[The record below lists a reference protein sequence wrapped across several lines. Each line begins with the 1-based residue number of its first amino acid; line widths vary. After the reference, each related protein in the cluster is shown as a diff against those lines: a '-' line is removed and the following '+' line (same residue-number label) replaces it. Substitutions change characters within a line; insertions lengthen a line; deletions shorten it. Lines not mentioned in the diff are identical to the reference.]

1 MIESSRLNIPCL
13 KEYFAYSDRF
23 FYFLADGNGRL
34 IYINPRLMSF
44 AFSGHPSPD
53 QLISFFLDPPAL
65 KIVLD
70 QCRQQNGIVSAD
82 LNIRSAG
89 GIPHAVAFEFSRCS
103 SITGEEQVQ
112 ATGILL
118 NSAVSMVGGMAG
130 KMADVRKAYE
140 QTTEGLWRFDSD
152 QPVSVNDD
160 PAKIIAYWRTHSK
173 LAECNDNMARM
184 YGYEKAEE
192 LLGTRLEEL
201 IDFSDHQRVAGFRQF
216 IKNRFKTT
224 TVETREFDRYGRI
237 KYFRNSMEGL
247 VENGLVTSVWGT
259 QQDITGQREAEE
271 KNRYLALLMENVSDI
286 IISLDSNNKIAS
298 WNKTAEQLY
307 GYSEKEAIGK
317 KMAELL
323 QISYPDGSGEK
334 IYKEINEK
342 GNWKGE
348 LSIVNRF
355 GKHLTVFV
363 TGSLIRDTC
372 GQITGYIST
381 GKDIT
386 GKRVVEEKLQHSEEF
401 YRNLI
406 AEAQDGIVLTDDQGI
421 IRFSAPTV
429 TKVLGYDPAEVTGTS
444 VFSYVHTADLE
455 TAQLAFQNEMS
466 YTNQPTFVHLRLLKK
481 TDDWV
486 WCVVRAVNMMDN
498 PAVGMLVVYFYDN
511 SAGRTMLEALQRQS
525 VALSS
530 VFDLIIT
537 CDLNYIIESWNK
549 RAEQVVGFT
558 EEEVKGK
565 FLGEVTRL
573 DYSPFTSEEVAA
585 ILAERGN
592 WQGEISFVNRYGVKK
607 TVLHT
612 ASYLVDEKGERI
624 SIIGTGI
631 DITEKKATE
640 EKLKES
646 ELFYRNLFVNSL
658 DGVLITDSNAVIQ
671 FASPSITTI
680 FGYSP
685 EFAIGK
691 NTIDF
696 THPDDQQLALDAF
709 TDVMN
714 GNRRSYISVR
724 LRHELGHWV
733 WCIVRGHNLFSN
745 PYIRGMVIYLYDD
758 TLRKKTEQAL
768 INSERRFRAQAA
780 LLDNVTDIIVTVN
793 MNREVTSWNG
803 VAEKLTGINAS
814 ETIGKPY
821 RQVIS
826 TNYHPFTNE
835 QVFAIVKDEGIWR
848 GEISFPGSDGK
859 TRYLLHTIS
868 LLRNEKGEP
877 TGMMGV
883 GKDITERK
891 QIEEQLQ
898 QSEQFFRSLAA
909 NSLDGIILTD
919 ITGKVTY
926 CGPSVFHL
934 SGYETSILLGKN
946 ILDFVHPEDRPNAM
960 IAFQKEVNKDS
971 TINFLVAR
979 LYHAERGWVWC
990 TIRGHNLLHD
1000 PVLKSMVIYFTDDTK
1015 RKMIEDRLKESERRF
1030 RSLIHDLKLGVI
1042 LQNEQSEMLVCNQA
1056 ALDLLGLTEDQLLG
1070 KTSFDPEWN
1079 VIHEDGSPFPGD
1091 THPVPMSIK
1100 TRKPV
1105 RDVVMGVYRPRTQDR
1120 VWLLVNAEPVF
1131 DGDQHLINVVC
1142 SFTDITEQKRMAQ
1155 QLTEQEIQKQKL
1167 ITQATIDGQ
1176 EKERQEIG
1184 KELHDNINQH
1194 LTTTRL
1200 YLEVARDKA
1209 TGEAREMV
1217 DLAEKNLAEIVQE
1230 IRQMSQSLV
1239 PPTLGDI
1246 GLVESVQDLCYALKR
1261 THSFQIDFLHPHF
1274 DESGILESMKL
1285 MIFRIIQEQVN
1296 NIIRHA
1302 RAQKISI
1309 SLLSDAEQI
1318 QVSIS
1323 DNGQG
1328 FDPQQHKKG
1337 MGLNNIV
1344 NRAALYDG
1352 RVQISSAPGQG
1363 CTITVNIPAPLEEG

>member
-1 MIESSRLNIPCL
+1 MIESNRMYTPCL

-23 FYFLADGNGRL
+23 FYFLATGNGGL
-34 IYINPRLMSF
+34 LYTNPRLLSF
-44 AFSGHPSPD
+44 ACAGKPAPD
-53 QLISFFLDPPAL
+53 QLQCLFQDTNAL
-65 KIVLD
+65 KRVLD
-70 QCRQQNGIVSAD
+70 QCRQKGGILSAE
-82 LNIRSAG
+82 LEIKSAG
-89 GIPHAVAFEFSRCS
+89 GIVHTAAWDFSVCQAAEDQEL
-103 SITGEEQVQ
+103 IQCTGV
-112 ATGILL
+112 LL
-118 NSAVSMVGGMAG
+118 NSTAS
-130 KMADVRKAYE
+130 
-140 QTTEGLWRFDSD
+140 
-152 QPVSVNDD
+152 
-160 PAKIIAYWRTHSK
+160 
-173 LAECNDNMARM
+173 
-184 YGYEKAEE
+184 
-192 LLGTRLEEL
+192 
-201 IDFSDHQRVAGFRQF
+201 VAG
-216 IKNRFKTT
+216 
-224 TVETREFDRYGRI
+224 G
-237 KYFRNSMEGL
+237 
-247 VENGLVTSVWGT
+247 
-259 QQDITGQREAEE
+259 
-271 KNRYLALLMENVSDI
+271 
-286 IISLDSNNKIAS
+286 
-298 WNKTAEQLY
+298 
-307 GYSEKEAIGK
+307 
-317 KMAELL
+317 
-323 QISYPDGSGEK
+323 
-334 IYKEINEK
+334 
-342 GNWKGE
+342 
-348 LSIVNRF
+348 
-355 GKHLTVFV
+355 
-363 TGSLIRDTC
+363 
-372 GQITGYIST
+372 
-381 GKDIT
+381 IT
-386 GKRVVEEKLQHSEEF
+386 GKKIGEIQLKHGEEF

-421 IRFSAPTV
+421 IRFAAPSV
-429 TKVLGYDPAEVTGTS
+429 TKVLGYTQDEVLGQS
-444 VFSYVHTADLE
+444 VFVYTHPADLD
-455 TAQLAFQNEMS
+455 AAKQAFQNEMTF
-466 YTNQPTFVHLRLLKK
+466 TNQPTFIHIRLLKK
-481 TDDWV
+481 PGEWV

-498 PAVGMLVVYFYDN
+498 PAVGMLVIYFYDN
-511 SAGRTMLEALQRQS
+511 SAGRKMLEALQRQS
-525 VALSS
+525 VALSN
-530 VFDLIIT
+530 VFDLIVT
-537 CDLNYIIESWNK
+537 CDLNYIVESWNK
-549 RAEQVVGFT
+549 RAEQVVGFK

-565 FLGEVTRL
+565 FLGDVTRL
-573 DYSPFTSEEVAA
+573 DYSPFTSDEVAA
-585 ILAERGN
+585 ILEEKGN

-612 ASYLVDEKGERI
+612 ASYLLDESGNRV

-640 EKLKES
+640 EQLKES

-658 DGVLITDSNAVIQ
+658 DGVLITDRDAVVQ

-680 FGYSP
+680 FGYKP
-685 EFAIGK
+685 EFVIGK
-691 NTIDF
+691 RPVEF
-696 THPDDQQLALDAF
+696 THPDDQQLAMDAF
-709 TDVMN
+709 TDVVV
-714 GNRRSYISVR
+714 GNRRTYIPVR
-724 LRHELGHWV
+724 LRHQQGHWV

-745 PYIRGMVIYLYDD
+745 PYIKGMVIYLYDD

-780 LLDNVTDIIVTVN
+780 LLENVTDVIVTVN
-793 MNREVTSWNG
+793 MDRVVTSWNK
-803 VAEKLTGINAS
+803 VAEKLTGINAG
-814 ETIGKPY
+814 EAIGNAY
-821 RQVIS
+821 RSVIT

-848 GEISFPGSDGK
+848 GEISFPGYDGK

-868 LLRNEKGEP
+868 LLKNEQGEP

-909 NSLDGIILTD
+909 NSLDGIVLTD
-919 ITGKVTY
+919 ITGKVIY
-926 CGPSVFHL
+926 CGPSVYHL
-934 SGYETSILLGKN
+934 SGYETSLLLGRN
-946 ILDFVHPEDRPNAM
+946 ILDFVHPDDRPLAM
-960 IAFQKEVNKDS
+960 IAFEKEAKKESV
-971 TINFLVAR
+971 INFLVAR

-1000 PVLKSMVIYFTDDTK
+1000 PVLKGMVIYFTDDTK

-1079 VIHEDGSPFPGD
+1079 VIHDDGSPFPGD

-1131 DGDQHLINVVC
+1131 DGEQQLINVVC

-1155 QLTEQEIQKQKL
+1155 QLIEQEIQKQKL

-1209 TGEAREMV
+1209 TGEAREMI

-1261 THSFQIDFLHPHF
+1261 THSFQIEFHHRHF
-1274 DESGILESMKL
+1274 DESGLPDSMKL

-1302 RAQKISI
+1302 KAQKITI

-1318 QVSIS
+1318 QVTIQ
-1323 DNGQG
+1323 DDGQG

-1344 NRAALYDG
+1344 NRAALFDG
-1352 RVQISSAPGQG
+1352 RALIISAPGQG
-1363 CTITVNIPAPLEEG
+1363 CTVTVSVPARVEDGW

>member
-1 MIESSRLNIPCL
+1 MNIPCL

-23 FYFLADGNGRL
+23 FYFLAEGNGRL
-34 IYINPRLMSF
+34 VFINSRLLSF
-44 AFSGHPSPD
+44 ALPDKKIPD
-53 QLISFFLDPPAL
+53 QLTSIFQDPPAL
-65 KIVLD
+65 ERILD
-70 QCRQQNGIVSAD
+70 QCRQQSGILSAE
-82 LNIRSAG
+82 LAIRSAG
-89 GIPHAVAFEFSRCS
+89 GIVHAVAWEFSVCLTAS
-103 SITGEEQVQ
+103 GEEQLQ
-112 ATGILL
+112 ATGVLL
-118 NSAVSMVGGMAG
+118 TSTVSMVGGMAG
-130 KMADVRKAYE
+130 KMADAWKAYE

-152 QPVSVNDD
+152 EPVSVNED
-160 PAKIIAYWRTHSK
+160 PARIIAYWRNHSK

-192 LLGTRLEEL
+192 LQGARLDEF
-201 IDFSDHQRVAGFRQF
+201 IDFSDHQRMAGLQQF
-216 IKNRFKTT
+216 IQNRFKTT
-224 TVETREFDRYGRI
+224 TVETREFDRNGRI

-247 VENGLVTSVWGT
+247 VEQGLVTSVWGT
-259 QQDITGQREAEE
+259 QQDITEQREAEE

-286 IISLDSNNKIAS
+286 IISLDCNFQIVS
-298 WNKTAEQLY
+298 WNKTAAELY
-307 GYSEKEAIGK
+307 GYTETEAIGK

-323 QISYPDGSGEK
+323 HINYPDGSGEK
-334 IYKEINEK
+334 IYKEIIEK

-355 GKHLTVFV
+355 GKQLTVFV
-363 TGSLIRDTC
+363 TGSLLRDAS
-372 GQITGYIST
+372 GNITGYIST

-406 AEAQDGIVLTDDQGI
+406 GEAQDGIVLTDDQGI

-429 TKVLGYDPAEVTGTS
+429 TKVLGYDPAEVIGTS
-444 VFSYVHTADLE
+444 VFSYTHPADLGA
-455 TAQLAFQNEMS
+455 AQQAFQNEMV
-466 YTNQPTFVHLRLLKK
+466 YANQPTFIHLRLLKK
-481 TDDWV
+481 NGDWV

-498 PAVGMLVVYFYDN
+498 PAVGMLVIYFYDN

-565 FLGEVTRL
+565 FLGDVTRL
-573 DYSPFTSEEVAA
+573 DYGPFTSDEVAA
-585 ILAERGN
+585 ILAEKGN

-612 ASYLVDEKGERI
+612 ASYLMDETGKKT

-640 EKLKES
+640 EQLKES

-658 DGVLITDSNAVIQ
+658 DGVLITNQDAEVQ

-685 EFAIGK
+685 ELVIGK
-691 NTIDF
+691 KPIEF
-696 THPDDQQLALDAF
+696 THPDDQQLAMDAF
-709 TDVMN
+709 GDVMD
-714 GNRRSYISVR
+714 GNRRRTYISIR
-724 LRHELGHWV
+724 LRHQQGHWV

-745 PYIRGMVIYLYDD
+745 PYIKGMVVYLYDD

-768 INSERRFRAQAA
+768 INSERRFRAQAT
-780 LLDNVTDIIVTVN
+780 LLDNVTDVIVTVN
-793 MNREVTSWNG
+793 MNREVSSWNG
-803 VAEKLTGINAS
+803 VVEKLTGISANEAV
-814 ETIGKPY
+814 GKPY
-821 RQVIS
+821 RSVIT

-848 GEISFPGSDGK
+848 GEISFPGFDGK

-868 LLRNEKGEP
+868 LLKNEKGEP

-891 QIEEQLQ
+891 QIEEQLL

-909 NSLDGIILTD
+909 NSLDGIMLTD

-946 ILDFVHPEDRPNAM
+946 ILDFVHPDDRPNAI
-960 IAFQKEVNKDS
+960 IAFEKEAKRES

-1042 LQNEQSEMLVCNQA
+1042 LQNEESEMLVCNQA

-1070 KTSFDPEWN
+1070 KTSFDPAWN

-1105 RDVVMGVYRPRTQDR
+1105 RDVVMGVYRPRTEDR

-1131 DGDQHLINVVC
+1131 DGDQQLINVVC
-1142 SFTDITEQKRMAQ
+1142 SFTDISEQKRMAQ

-1209 TGEAREMV
+1209 IGEAKEMI

-1261 THSFQIDFLHPHF
+1261 THSFQIDFQHPHF
-1274 DESGILESMKL
+1274 DESGIPESMKL
-1285 MIFRIIQEQVN
+1285 MIFRIIQEQIN

-1302 RAQKISI
+1302 RAQKIVI

-1318 QVSIS
+1318 QVSLR

-1328 FDPQQHKKG
+1328 FDPQQYKKG

-1344 NRAALYDG
+1344 NRAALFNG
-1352 RVQISSAPGQG
+1352 RVQIISAPGQG
-1363 CTITVNIPAPLEEG
+1363 CTVTVSVPAPVEEG